1 MTIAALR
8 AEMKDGFKRV
18 EDEFATVHAE
28 LTTMRDEF
36 GTVHAELTTMRDEFG
51 TVHAELT
58 SVRDEF
64 AAVHAEF
71 TAVRAEI
78 GRSADDTRRY
88 FQMLAEQMRDSV
100 AIVAE
105 GTAHNTSRLDDH
117 ERRLKAIEKLRRS

>member
-8 AEMKDGFKRV
+8 TEMKDGFKRV

-28 LTTMRDEF
+28 F
-36 GTVHAELTTMRDEFG
+36 GTVHAELTTM
-51 TVHAELT
+51 
-58 SVRDEF
+58 RDEF

-78 GRSADDTRRY
+78 GRSADDTRRS

>member
-36 GTVHAELTTMRDEFG
+36 AAVHAEFG

-71 TAVRAEI
+71 TAVREEI

>member
-18 EDEFATVHAE
+18 D
-28 LTTMRDEF
+28 
-36 GTVHAELTTMRDEFG
+36 
-51 TVHAELT
+51 
-58 SVRDEF
+58 DEF

-78 GRSADDTRRY
+78 GQSADDTRRY

-117 ERRLKAIEKLRRS
+117 EGRLKAIEKLRRS

>member
-8 AEMKDGFKRV
+8 TEMKDGFKRV
-18 EDEFATVHAE
+18 EDEFATVHA
-28 LTTMRDEF
+28 EF

-71 TAVRAEI
+71 IAVRAEI